1 VSSTFTRPL
10 AQGVAGALAWFTV
23 WAVAISILLLAFTGV
38 PDAWWPETGHAFAAS
53 HPSLT
58 PQAPSPDEGMHA
70 CDLIVGP
77 AGDYCLRNGTQA
89 APHVTGGDAGI
100 TPGRALLLVPV
111 AVGIALAVRLRR
123 KAR

>member
-1 VSSTFTRPL
+1 MSNTFARPM
-10 AQGVAGALAWFTV
+10 AQRVTGALAWFTV
-23 WAVAISILLLAFTGV
+23 WAAAIGTLLLAFTGV

-53 HPSLT
+53 HPSRT
-58 PQAPSPDEGMHA
+58 QPATSHAEGSDA

-77 AGDYCLRNGTQA
+77 AGDYCLRSGSRA
-89 APHVTGGDAGI
+89 AQPVPSGHAGI

-111 AVGIALAVRLRR
+111 AAGITLAVRLRR